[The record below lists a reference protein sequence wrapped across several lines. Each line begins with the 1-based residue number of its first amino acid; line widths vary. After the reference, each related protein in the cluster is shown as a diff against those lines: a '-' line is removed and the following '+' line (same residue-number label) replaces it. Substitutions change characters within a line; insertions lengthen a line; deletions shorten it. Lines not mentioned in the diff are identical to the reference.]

1 MNDSVVTVPTEPL
14 ELRIPFAT
22 LIKIALAILL
32 VAMIVKLWPVILA
45 LVIATLIA
53 VMLDP
58 IPTWLER
65 HHVRRPITIIAIAF
79 VIFGLLLAFF
89 VEVVPVISG
98 QIGDL
103 SKEWP
108 LVEQR
113 LIKAFPPAAY
123 VLQAMRGG
131 SPQARTWLVHG
142 VTAGKFAIEGTTA
155 VVFVLVVAIYLLH
168 EGRRAYAW
176 LVDFAPKPQRKRFD
190 RTAREVRQVVL
201 SYMRGSFITATICAL
216 YVFVVLTL
224 LRVPLALLLA
234 VLAFVFDFIPVVGT
248 IIMAVPATLLGL
260 LVSPTRALVVAG
272 AYLLYHAIE
281 AYVLIP
287 RIWGREMR
295 VSTLT
300 VLLAIAIGGTLLGAI
315 GAALALPIAAAYPIV
330 ERIWL
335 REHLPPD
342 TVELHEELDEASG

>member
-155 VVFVLVVAIYLLH
+155 VVF
-168 EGRRAYAW
+168 AW

>member
-1 MNDSVVTVPTEPL
+1 MPTEPL

-22 LIKIALAILL
+22 LIKIALAVL
-32 VAMIVKLWPVILA
+32 VVAIVVKLFPIILM

-58 IPTWLER
+58 IPTWLEG
-65 HHVRRPITIIAIAF
+65 HSVRRPVSIIAVAF
-79 VIFGLLLAFF
+79 VIFGILLAFL
-89 VEVVPVISG
+89 VVVVPIISEQVG
-98 QIGDL
+98 EL
-103 SKEWP
+103 TKEWP
-108 LVEQR
+108 RVEQR
-113 LIKAFPPAAY
+113 VIKALPPSTY
-123 VLQAMRGG
+123 VLQTLRSG
-131 SPQARTWLVHG
+131 SPQAGAWLAHG
-142 VTAGKFAIEGTTA
+142 VTAGKFAIEGTA
-155 VVFVLVVAIYLLH
+155 AIVFVLVIAIYLLH

-176 LVDFAPKPQRKRFD
+176 LVDFAPKQQRKRFD
-190 RTAREVRQVVL
+190 RTAREVRLVVL
-201 SYMRGSFITATICAL
+201 SYMRGSFITAIICAL

-260 LVSPTRALVVAG
+260 LVSPTRALIVAG

-295 VSTLT
+295 ISTLT

-315 GAALALPIAAAYPIV
+315 GAVLALPIAAAYPIV

-342 TVELHEELDEASG
+342 TVELHEELEE